1 MAANNLTSNPI
12 YLDTAGAT
20 SAKTTRMQIKA
31 IVWWDNASTA
41 GDDLE
46 IHDAAGGNLIFAAV
60 APTAKHT
67 VIFAPARP
75 IFTKGLYLTTLD
87 SGEVL
92 VYV

>member
-1 MAANNLTSNPI
+1 MADNILTTNPI
-12 YLDTAGAT
+12 YLGTAGAT
-20 SAKTTRMQIKA
+20 SAITSRLQIKA

-60 APTAKHT
+60 ASTAKHT
-67 VIFAPARP
+67 VIFTPARP
-75 IFTKGLYLTTLD
+75 IFVSGLYLTTLD